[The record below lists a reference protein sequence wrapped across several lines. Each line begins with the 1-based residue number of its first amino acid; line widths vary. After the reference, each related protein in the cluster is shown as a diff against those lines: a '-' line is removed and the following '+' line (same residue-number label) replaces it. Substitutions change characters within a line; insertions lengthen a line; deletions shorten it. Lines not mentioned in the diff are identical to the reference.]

1 MKNNLQIIE
10 DIRKTLIR
18 ENRELK
24 DEEALKL
31 IEDYIFENHIK
42 SSLPYKKRASFIKQV
57 FYTLRRDLGILEEF
71 REDDSVSE
79 IMVNGKENIFIEKEG
94 LIKKTD
100 YCFEST
106 EALEE
111 VIIRL
116 VAGVHREINELSP
129 IVDARLKDG
138 SRVNAVYK
146 NVALN
151 GPVLTIRKFPKKN
164 ITMEALIRNKT
175 ITREGADF
183 LKKRVEEGYNILI
196 SGGTSSGKTTFLN
209 VLADYIP
216 ENERIIVIEDSLELK
231 IDNIEN
237 IVRMEVRNK
246 NQQGK
251 GEVTMSDLIKT
262 SLRMRPDRVIVG
274 EVRGKEVLDMIQ
286 AMNTGHDGSL
296 CTGHGNSIKG
306 MLRRLEAMFLLA
318 APFPILAIRSQIA
331 EAIDLMVHLKR
342 LDKGVRKVVQI
353 AELKPYLDGDFSLN
367 VLFDYE
373 MDKGLYK
380 TNNALIKEK
389 NKW

>member
-31 IEDYIFENHIK
+31 IEDYIVDIHIK
-42 SSLPYKKRASFIKQV
+42 SSMPYKKRASFIKLV

-146 NVALN
+146 N
-151 GPVLTIRKFPKKN
+151 
-164 ITMEALIRNKT
+164 
-175 ITREGADF
+175 
-183 LKKRVEEGYNILI
+183 
-196 SGGTSSGKTTFLN
+196 
-209 VLADYIP
+209 
-216 ENERIIVIEDSLELK
+216 
-231 IDNIEN
+231 
-237 IVRMEVRNK
+237 
-246 NQQGK
+246 
-251 GEVTMSDLIKT
+251 
-262 SLRMRPDRVIVG
+262 
-274 EVRGKEVLDMIQ
+274 
-286 AMNTGHDGSL
+286 
-296 CTGHGNSIKG
+296 
-306 MLRRLEAMFLLA
+306 
-318 APFPILAIRSQIA
+318 
-331 EAIDLMVHLKR
+331 
-342 LDKGVRKVVQI
+342 
-353 AELKPYLDGDFSLN
+353 
-367 VLFDYE
+367 
-373 MDKGLYK
+373 
-380 TNNALIKEK
+380 
-389 NKW
+389 